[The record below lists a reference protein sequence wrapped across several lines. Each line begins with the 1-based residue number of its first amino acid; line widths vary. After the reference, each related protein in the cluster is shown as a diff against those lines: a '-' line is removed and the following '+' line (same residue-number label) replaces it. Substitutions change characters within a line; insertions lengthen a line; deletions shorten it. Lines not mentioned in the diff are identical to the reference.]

1 MYKTYVVKETLRH
14 HEAPENAKVIAYP
27 LATLQEAYD
36 KLYDLYRVNFQF
48 ENLDFEYELLE
59 KVWNSNTDELEDIN
73 LLERKTVI
81 S

>member
-14 HEAPENAKVIAYP
+14 HEALENVKVIAYP
-27 LATLQEAYD
+27 MATVQEAYD
-36 KLYDLYRVNFQF
+36 KLYDLYHVNAKF

-73 LLERKTVI
+73 LLERVVVK
-81 S
+81 